1 MALVPLYLIIFL
13 TSLLHFVAAQQTN
26 GSVSVSA
33 SLTAT
38 PDAKPWLSSSGEFA
52 FGFKQI
58 QGKDNFLLSIWY
70 DKIPE
75 KTIIWYPEGGP
86 TVSTG
91 SKVDLV
97 DKRGLV
103 LSDPRGKEVMVRGG
117 VINSKMDKTNFAGG
131 RFQLRMLQD
140 GNLVLNTLDMF
151 SGSAGEAY
159 YISRTLDGSNSTNS
173 GFQLVFDETGY
184 MYILR
189 RNGERFDLTVRGS
202 LPSGDYYHRAT
213 LDSDGV
219 FTQYYHPKNEGTSW
233 RVIWFVPENICT
245 TKDSKAC
252 GLNNVCSFDDNRPNC
267 ECPLGFSLLDPNT
280 PYGDCKPD
288 FTPSCD
294 EGESNHGG
302 DVLDF
307 IELNNIDWP
316 FSDYVHMNPSNEQ
329 TCRTSCLNDCFCAV
343 AVYRDNQCW
352 KKQLPLNNG
361 FKDTS
366 NNVKAFLKFRKTDG
380 PSRTGEN
387 KSGTGENTNRRT
399 WILGGSVLLSTSV
412 LGIVLLIS
420 VIYVCFFQIHC
431 WLSAQDQTHK
441 V

>member
-294 EGESNHGG
+294 E
-302 DVLDF
+302 
-307 IELNNIDWP
+307 
-316 FSDYVHMNPSNEQ
+316 
-329 TCRTSCLNDCFCAV
+329 V